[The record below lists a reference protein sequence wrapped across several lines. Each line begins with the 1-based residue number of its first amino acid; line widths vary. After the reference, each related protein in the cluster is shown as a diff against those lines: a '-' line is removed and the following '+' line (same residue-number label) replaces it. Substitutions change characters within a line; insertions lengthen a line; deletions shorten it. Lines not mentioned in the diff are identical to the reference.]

1 VLPAAERLRRPGLF
15 QRVYNGKKSV
25 STTLLTLYVLE
36 KTPGS
41 AARFPLVGF
50 VIGKKMEGR
59 ATQRNRAKRRVR
71 EAYRLLRQDLEAQAT
86 ENSDDETTR
95 IMRIL
100 KDWYAIVWVIKSEV
114 LTAEFEDIYRDVS
127 ECIFKAAV
135 RYGKAPQRKT
145 K

>member
-1 VLPAAERLRRPGLF
+1 MLPAAERLRRSGLF

-41 AARFPLVGF
+41 APRFPLVGF
-50 VIGKKMEGR
+50 VIGKKLEGR

-71 EAYRLLRQDLEAQAT
+71 EAYRLLRQDLEAQAAAD
-86 ENSDDETTR
+86 SDEETTR

-114 LTAEFEDIYRDVS
+114 LTAEFDEIYRSVS
-127 ECIFKAAV
+127 ECIFKASD
-135 RYGKAPQRKT
+135 RYGKAPQRKQ